1 MRISVREGN
10 NEKIGIRDKAAKL
23 ILNELVG
30 PGLLL
35 IF

>member
-23 ILNELVG
+23 ILNELA
-30 PGLLL
+30 LDQAYC
-35 IF
+35 